1 MKVGYIDTSFLLSI
15 IFEDEN
21 YEKSIDV
28 WNSLD
33 SIYSSLL
40 LDIESQINLYKY
52 FIKKKKNRDLYS
64 IKEKEQKELLTCIS
78 LKNIDNEVNLEIKNS
93 DNLKRPRSLDSIHL
107 ATANILYKMNQKEI
121 VLCSYDKEMNEV
133 GKSLGFSII

>member
-1 MKVGYIDTSFLLSI
+1 MKVGYIDTSFFLSI

-40 LDIESQINLYKY
+40 LDIESQINLYTY
-52 FIKKKKNRDLYS
+52 FINKKNRIQHACRRYF
-64 IKEKEQKELLTCIS
+64 
-78 LKNIDNEVNLEIKNS
+78 VV
-93 DNLKRPRSLDSIHL
+93 L
-107 ATANILYKMNQKEI
+107 ACATTAPNPAGGCY
-121 VLCSYDKEMNEV
+121 C
-133 GKSLGFSII
+133 